1 MKRQVVIVLFVLLCA
16 WGGAASV
23 WAQQK
28 ASVELNIVAEMEKE
42 VINAQGDKERIRVPV
57 SRAVPG
63 DEIIYTIQYTN
74 TGEDPAE
81 SVVIIDPIPEHMI
94 YTTGSATGAGT
105 VVRFSVDKGET
116 YDLPGK
122 LTIKTADGSIRP
134 ARASDYTHIKWMRQK
149 SLMPGEKGQV
159 SFRTRLE

>member
-1 MKRQVVIVLFVLLCA
+1 MKRQVFIVLYVLLFTIV
-16 WGGAASV
+16 GAAAV

-28 ASVELNIVAEMEKE
+28 GIIELNAVAEMEKE

-63 DEIIYTIQYTN
+63 DEVIYTIHYTN
-74 TGEDPAE
+74 TGQDPAE
-81 SVVIIDPIPEHMI
+81 NVIIIDPIPEHMI
-94 YTTGSATGAGT
+94 YTQGSVSGVDT
-105 VVRFSVDKGET
+105 VIVFSVDKGET
-116 YDLPGK
+116 YDFPEK
-122 LTIKTADGSIRP
+122 LTVTGTDGNVRS
-134 ARASDYTHIKWMRQK
+134 ARASDYTHIKWILRK